1 MLKLS
6 ASEEASKISIQPE
19 AKPARLLQQ
28 IVMASNNH
36 YKVEQ
41 IAQSSDCGNESHAT
55 TVNTS
60 EQSER

>member
-1 MLKLS
+1 MLG
-6 ASEEASKISIQPE
+6 ANRDAIKISIQPE
-19 AKPARLLQQ
+19 AKPVRLSQQ